1 QNHIDS
7 RRGGSRAARHT
18 CLMRKIL
25 TRFTIVPIT
34 LLAVAALAAGGLLAF
49 LAWRD
54 REAVSFASSVVSE
67 NSPIAELATRKIV
80 WKVVHIGSTVSTDT
94 VRETVYT
101 IKAGYDLSQA
111 ETPVVDKEAKT
122 VTLTLPPPKILSIDH
137 FLQRESFERKTLVE
151 RVFGENRDDG
161 KADREDI
168 VQLASDCDK
177 FALLSA
183 ENLRESVVALIANR
197 LRDVCGY
204 ELVVQAG
211 LDIPAKVMFN
221 AYFEE
226 KGVDFR
232 LP

>member
-1 QNHIDS
+1 
-7 RRGGSRAARHT
+7 
-18 CLMRKIL
+18 MRKIL

-34 LLAVAALAAGGLLAF
+34 LLAVAAIAAGGLLAF

-122 VTLTLPPPKILSIDH
+122 VTLTLPPPKIISVDH

-151 RVFGENRDDG
+151 RVFGENREDG

-197 LRDVCGY
+197 LRDACGY

-232 LP
+232 LQ

>member
-1 QNHIDS
+1 M
-7 RRGGSRAARHT
+7 G
-18 CLMRKIL
+18 
-25 TRFTIVPIT
+25 VPIT
-34 LLAVAALAAGGLLAF
+34 LLVVAVLAAGGLFPF

-54 REAVSFASSVVSE
+54 RQAISFASSIASE

-101 IKAGYDLSQA
+101 IKAGYDLSLA

-151 RVFGENRDDG
+151 RVFGENREDG

-197 LRDVCGY
+197 LRDACGY

-232 LP
+232 LQ

>member
-1 QNHIDS
+1 M
-7 RRGGSRAARHT
+7 G
-18 CLMRKIL
+18 
-25 TRFTIVPIT
+25 VPVT
-34 LLAVAALAAGGLLAF
+34 LLVVAVLAAGGLLAF

-54 REAVSFASSVVSE
+54 KQAISFASSVVSE

-111 ETPVVDKEAKT
+111 ETPVVDKTAKT

-151 RVFGENRDDG
+151 RIFGENREDG

-168 VQLASDCDK
+168 VQLAADCDK

-197 LRDVCGY
+197 LRDACGY

-226 KGVDFR
+226 KGVPFR

>member
-1 QNHIDS
+1 M
-7 RRGGSRAARHT
+7 G
-18 CLMRKIL
+18 
-25 TRFTIVPIT
+25 VPIT
-34 LLAVAALAAGGLLAF
+34 LLVVAVLAAGGLFAF

-54 REAVSFASSVVSE
+54 RQAISFASSVVSE

-111 ETPVVDKEAKT
+111 ETPVVDKAAKT

-151 RVFGENRDDG
+151 RVFGENREDG

-197 LRDVCGY
+197 LRDACGY

-226 KGVDFR
+226 KGVPFR

>member
-1 QNHIDS
+1 M
-7 RRGGSRAARHT
+7 GA
-18 CLMRKIL
+18 
-25 TRFTIVPIT
+25 PIT
-34 LLAVAALAAGGLLAF
+34 LLVVAALAAGGLLAF

-80 WKVVHIGSTVSTDT
+80 WKVVHIGSTVSSDT

-111 ETPVVDKEAKT
+111 ETPVVDKAAKT
-122 VTLTLPPPKILSIDH
+122 VTLTLPPPKIISIDH

-151 RVFGENRDDG
+151 RVFGENREDG

-197 LRDVCGY
+197 LRDACGY

-232 LP
+232 LQ

>member
-1 QNHIDS
+1 M
-7 RRGGSRAARHT
+7 G
-18 CLMRKIL
+18 
-25 TRFTIVPIT
+25 VPIT
-34 LLAVAALAAGGLLAF
+34 LLVVAVLASGGLFAF

-54 REAVSFASSVVSE
+54 RQAISFASSVVSE

-80 WKVVHIGSTVSTDT
+80 WKVVHIGSTISTDT

-111 ETPVVDKEAKT
+111 ETPIVDKDAKT

-137 FLQRESFERKTLVE
+137 FLQRESFEKKTLVE
-151 RVFGENRDDG
+151 RVFGENREDG

-168 VQLASDCDK
+168 VQLAADCDK
-177 FALLSA
+177 FALLSSK
-183 ENLRESVVALIANR
+183 NLRESVVALIADR
-197 LRDVCGY
+197 LRDTCDY

>member
-1 QNHIDS
+1 M
-7 RRGGSRAARHT
+7 G
-18 CLMRKIL
+18 
-25 TRFTIVPIT
+25 VPIT
-34 LLAVAALAAGGLLAF
+34 LLVVAVLAAGGLFAF

-54 REAVSFASSVVSE
+54 RQAISFASSVVSE

-80 WKVVHIGSTVSTDT
+80 WKVVHIGSTISTDT

-111 ETPVVDKEAKT
+111 ETPIVDKDAKT

-137 FLQRESFERKTLVE
+137 FLQRESFEKKTLVE
-151 RVFGENRDDG
+151 RVFGENREDG

-168 VQLASDCDK
+168 VQLAADCDK
-177 FALLSA
+177 FALLSSK
-183 ENLRESVVALIANR
+183 NLRESVVALIADR
-197 LRDVCGY
+197 LRDTCDY

>member
-1 QNHIDS
+1 
-7 RRGGSRAARHT
+7 
-18 CLMRKIL
+18 MRKIL
-25 TRFTIVPIT
+25 TSFIGVPLT
-34 LLAVAALAAGGLLAF
+34 LLVVAALAAGGLFAF

-54 REAVSFASSVVSE
+54 REAISFASSVVSE

-80 WKVVHIGSTVSTDT
+80 WKVTHVGSTTSVDT
-94 VRETVYT
+94 IRETVYT
-101 IKAGYDLSQA
+101 IKVGYDLAQA
-111 ETPVVDKEAKT
+111 EAPVVDKEAKT
-122 VTLTLPPPKILSIDH
+122 VTLTLPPPKIISIDH

-197 LRDVCGY
+197 LRDACGY

-226 KGVDFR
+226 KGVPFR

>member
-1 QNHIDS
+1 M
-7 RRGGSRAARHT
+7 G
-18 CLMRKIL
+18 
-25 TRFTIVPIT
+25 VPLT
-34 LLAVAALAAGGLLAF
+34 LLVVAALAAGGLFAF

-54 REAVSFASSVVSE
+54 KQAISFASSVVSE

-111 ETPVVDKEAKT
+111 ETPVVDKTAKT

-137 FLQRESFERKTLVE
+137 FLQRESFERRTLVE
-151 RVFGENRDDG
+151 RIFGENRENG

-168 VQLASDCDK
+168 VQLAADCDK

-197 LRDVCGY
+197 LRDACGY

-226 KGVDFR
+226 KGVPFR

>member
-1 QNHIDS
+1 M
-7 RRGGSRAARHT
+7 G
-18 CLMRKIL
+18 
-25 TRFTIVPIT
+25 VPIT
-34 LLAVAALAAGGLLAF
+34 LLVVAVLAAGGLLAF

-54 REAVSFASSVVSE
+54 KQAISFASSVVSE

-111 ETPVVDKEAKT
+111 ETPVVDKTAKT

-151 RVFGENRDDG
+151 RIFGENREDG

-168 VQLASDCDK
+168 VQLAADCDK

-183 ENLRESVVALIANR
+183 ENLRESVIALIANR
-197 LRDVCGY
+197 LRDACGY

-226 KGVDFR
+226 KGVPFR

>member
-1 QNHIDS
+1 
-7 RRGGSRAARHT
+7 
-18 CLMRKIL
+18 MRKIL

-34 LLAVAALAAGGLLAF
+34 LLAVAAIAAGGLLAF

-151 RVFGENRDDG
+151 RVFGENREDG

-197 LRDVCGY
+197 LRDACGY

-226 KGVDFR
+226 KGVPFR

>member
-1 QNHIDS
+1 
-7 RRGGSRAARHT
+7 
-18 CLMRKIL
+18 MRKIL
-25 TRFTIVPIT
+25 TSFMGVPIT
-34 LLAVAALAAGGLLAF
+34 LLVVAVLAAGGLLAF

-54 REAVSFASSVVSE
+54 KQAISFASSVVSE

-111 ETPVVDKEAKT
+111 ETPVVDKTAKT

-151 RVFGENRDDG
+151 RIFGENREDG

-168 VQLASDCDK
+168 VQLAADCDK

-183 ENLRESVVALIANR
+183 ENLRESVIALIANR
-197 LRDVCGY
+197 LRDACGY

-226 KGVDFR
+226 KGVPFR

>member
-1 QNHIDS
+1 M
-7 RRGGSRAARHT
+7 G
-18 CLMRKIL
+18 
-25 TRFTIVPIT
+25 VPIT
-34 LLAVAALAAGGLLAF
+34 LLVVAVLASGGLFAF

-54 REAVSFASSVVSE
+54 RQAISFASSVVSE

-111 ETPVVDKEAKT
+111 ETPVVDKAAKT

-137 FLQRESFERKTLVE
+137 FLQRESFEKKTLIE
-151 RVFGENRDDG
+151 RIFGENREDG

-168 VQLASDCDK
+168 VQLAADCDK

-197 LRDVCGY
+197 LRDACGY

-226 KGVDFR
+226 KGVPFR

>member
-1 QNHIDS
+1 M
-7 RRGGSRAARHT
+7 G
-18 CLMRKIL
+18 
-25 TRFTIVPIT
+25 VPIT
-34 LLAVAALAAGGLLAF
+34 LLVVAVLAAGGLFAF

-54 REAVSFASSVVSE
+54 RQAISFASSVVSE

-80 WKVVHIGSTVSTDT
+80 WTVVHIGSTVSTDT

-111 ETPVVDKEAKT
+111 ETPVVDKAAKT

-137 FLQRESFERKTLVE
+137 FLQRESFEKKTLIE
-151 RVFGENRDDG
+151 RIFGENREDG

-197 LRDVCGY
+197 LRDACGY

-226 KGVDFR
+226 KGVPFR

>member
-1 QNHIDS
+1 
-7 RRGGSRAARHT
+7 
-18 CLMRKIL
+18 MRKIL

-122 VTLTLPPPKILSIDH
+122 VTLTLPPPKIISIDH

-151 RVFGENRDDG
+151 RVFGENREDG

-197 LRDVCGY
+197 LRDACGY

-232 LP
+232 LQ

>member
-1 QNHIDS
+1 
-7 RRGGSRAARHT
+7 
-18 CLMRKIL
+18 MRKIL
-25 TRFTIVPIT
+25 TSFMGVPIT
-34 LLAVAALAAGGLLAF
+34 LLVVAVLAAGGLFAF

-54 REAVSFASSVVSE
+54 RQAISFASSVVSE

-111 ETPVVDKEAKT
+111 ETPVVDKAAKT

-137 FLQRESFERKTLVE
+137 FLQRESFEKKTLIE
-151 RVFGENRDDG
+151 RIFGENREDG

-168 VQLASDCDK
+168 VQLAADCDK

-197 LRDVCGY
+197 LRDACGY

-226 KGVDFR
+226 KGVPFR

>member
-1 QNHIDS
+1 
-7 RRGGSRAARHT
+7 
-18 CLMRKIL
+18 MRKIL

-122 VTLTLPPPKILSIDH
+122 VTLTLPPPKIISIDH

-197 LRDVCGY
+197 LRDACGY

-226 KGVDFR
+226 KGVPFR

>member
-1 QNHIDS
+1 M
-7 RRGGSRAARHT
+7 GA
-18 CLMRKIL
+18 
-25 TRFTIVPIT
+25 PIT
-34 LLAVAALAAGGLLAF
+34 LLVVAALAAGGLLAF

-80 WKVVHIGSTVSTDT
+80 WKVVHIGSTVSSDT

-151 RVFGENRDDG
+151 RVFGENREDG

-197 LRDVCGY
+197 LRDACGY

-226 KGVDFR
+226 KGVEHYFSGDVETGLDDEFVAAGVAQSVCNQR
-232 LP
+232 DY

>member
-1 QNHIDS
+1 
-7 RRGGSRAARHT
+7 
-18 CLMRKIL
+18 MRKIL

-122 VTLTLPPPKILSIDH
+122 VTLTLPPPKIISVDH

-151 RVFGENRDDG
+151 RVFGENREDG

-183 ENLRESVVALIANR
+183 DNLRESVVALIANR
-197 LRDVCGY
+197 LRDACGY

>member
-1 QNHIDS
+1 
-7 RRGGSRAARHT
+7 
-18 CLMRKIL
+18 MRKIL
-25 TRFTIVPIT
+25 RKFMGVPIT
-34 LLAVAALAAGGLLAF
+34 LLIVAVLASGGLFAF

-54 REAVSFASSVVSE
+54 RQALSFASSVVSE

-80 WKVVHIGSTVSTDT
+80 WKVVHIGSTISTDT

-111 ETPVVDKEAKT
+111 ETPVVDKAAKT

-137 FLQRESFERKTLVE
+137 FLQRESFEKKTLVE
-151 RVFGENRDDG
+151 RVFGENREDG

-168 VQLASDCDK
+168 VQLAADCDK
-177 FALLSA
+177 FALLSSK
-183 ENLRESVVALIANR
+183 NLRESVVALIADR
-197 LRDVCGY
+197 LRDTCDY

>member
-1 QNHIDS
+1 
-7 RRGGSRAARHT
+7 
-18 CLMRKIL
+18 MRKIL

-197 LRDVCGY
+197 LRDACGY

-232 LP
+232 LQ

>member
-1 QNHIDS
+1 MGMPI
-7 RRGGSRAARHT
+7 
-18 CLMRKIL
+18 IL
-25 TRFTIVPIT
+25 LVV
-34 LLAVAALAAGGLLAF
+34 AVLAAGGLFAF

-54 REAVSFASSVVSE
+54 RQAISFASSVVSE

-111 ETPVVDKEAKT
+111 ETPIVDKAAKT
-122 VTLTLPPPKILSIDH
+122 VTLTLPPPKIISIDH

-151 RVFGENRDDG
+151 RVFGENREDG

-168 VQLASDCDK
+168 VQLAADCDK

-197 LRDVCGY
+197 LRDAGGY

-226 KGVDFR
+226 KGVPFR

>member
-1 QNHIDS
+1 
-7 RRGGSRAARHT
+7 
-18 CLMRKIL
+18 MRKIL

-111 ETPVVDKEAKT
+111 ETPVVDKAAKT
-122 VTLTLPPPKILSIDH
+122 VTLTLPPPKIISIDH

-151 RVFGENRDDG
+151 RVFGENREDG

-197 LRDVCGY
+197 LRDACGY

>member
-1 QNHIDS
+1 
-7 RRGGSRAARHT
+7 
-18 CLMRKIL
+18 MRKIL
-25 TRFTIVPIT
+25 KRFLGLPLA
-34 LLAVAALAAGGLLAF
+34 LLAAAALAAGGLFAF

-54 REAVSFASSVVSE
+54 RQALSFASSVVSE

-80 WKVVHIGSTVSTDT
+80 WKVVHVGSTVSTDT
-94 VRETVYT
+94 LRETVYT
-101 IKAGYDLSQA
+101 IKAGYDLAQA
-111 ETPVVDKEAKT
+111 EPPVVDKDAKT

-137 FLQRESFERKTLVE
+137 FLQRESVEKKTLVE

-168 VQLASDCDK
+168 AQLAADCEK
-177 FALLSA
+177 FALLSTA
-183 ENLRESVVALIANR
+183 NLRESIATSVAGR
-197 LRDVCGY
+197 LRDISGY
-204 ELVVQAG
+204 SLAVNAG

-226 KGVDFR
+226 KGVPFR

>member
-1 QNHIDS
+1 
-7 RRGGSRAARHT
+7 
-18 CLMRKIL
+18 MRKIL
-25 TRFTIVPIT
+25 TSFMGVPLT
-34 LLAVAALAAGGLLAF
+34 LLVVAALAAGGLFAF

-54 REAVSFASSVVSE
+54 REAISFASSVVSE

-80 WKVVHIGSTVSTDT
+80 WKVTHVGSTTSVDT
-94 VRETVYT
+94 IRETVYT
-101 IKAGYDLSQA
+101 IKVGYDLAHA
-111 ETPVVDKEAKT
+111 EAPVVDKEAKT
-122 VTLTLPPPKILSIDH
+122 VTLTLPPPKIISIDH
-137 FLQRESFERKTLVE
+137 FLQRESFEKKTLVE
-151 RVFGENRDDG
+151 RVFGENREDG

-168 VQLASDCDK
+168 IQLAADCDK
-177 FALLSA
+177 FGLLSA
-183 ENLRESVVALIANR
+183 ANLRESVVALIANR
-197 LRDVCGY
+197 LRDACGY

>member
-1 QNHIDS
+1 M
-7 RRGGSRAARHT
+7 G
-18 CLMRKIL
+18 
-25 TRFTIVPIT
+25 VPIT
-34 LLAVAALAAGGLLAF
+34 LLIVAVLASGGLFAF

-54 REAVSFASSVVSE
+54 RQALSFASSVVSE

-80 WKVVHIGSTVSTDT
+80 WKVVHIGSTISTDT

-111 ETPVVDKEAKT
+111 ETPIVDKDAKT

-137 FLQRESFERKTLVE
+137 FLQRESFEKKTLVE
-151 RVFGENRDDG
+151 RVFGENREDG

-168 VQLASDCDK
+168 VQLAVDCDK
-177 FALLSA
+177 FALLSSK
-183 ENLRESVVALIANR
+183 NLRESVVALIADR
-197 LRDVCGY
+197 LRDTCDY

>member
-1 QNHIDS
+1 M
-7 RRGGSRAARHT
+7 G
-18 CLMRKIL
+18 
-25 TRFTIVPIT
+25 VPIA
-34 LLAVAALAAGGLLAF
+34 LLVAAALAAGGLFAF

-54 REAVSFASSVVSE
+54 RQALSFASSVVSE

-80 WKVVHIGSTVSTDT
+80 WKVVHIGSTISTDT

-111 ETPVVDKEAKT
+111 ETPIVDKDAKT

-137 FLQRESFERKTLVE
+137 FLQRESFEKKTLVE
-151 RVFGENRDDG
+151 RVFGENREDG

-168 VQLASDCDK
+168 VQLAADCDK
-177 FALLSA
+177 FALLSSK
-183 ENLRESVVALIANR
+183 NLRESVVALIADR
-197 LRDVCGY
+197 LRDTCDY
-204 ELVVQAG
+204 ELVIQAG

>member
-1 QNHIDS
+1 
-7 RRGGSRAARHT
+7 
-18 CLMRKIL
+18 MRKIL

-80 WKVVHIGSTVSTDT
+80 CKVVHIGSTVSTDT

-151 RVFGENRDDG
+151 RVFGENREDG

-168 VQLASDCDK
+168 MQLASDCDK

-183 ENLRESVVALIANR
+183 ENLRESVATLVANR
-197 LRDVCGY
+197 LRDACGY

-226 KGVDFR
+226 KGVNFR

>member
-1 QNHIDS
+1 
-7 RRGGSRAARHT
+7 
-18 CLMRKIL
+18 MRKIL

-137 FLQRESFERKTLVE
+137 FLQRESFERRTLVE
-151 RVFGENRDDG
+151 RVFGENREDG

-197 LRDVCGY
+197 LRDACGY

-226 KGVDFR
+226 KGVNFR

>member
-1 QNHIDS
+1 
-7 RRGGSRAARHT
+7 
-18 CLMRKIL
+18 MRKIL

-122 VTLTLPPPKILSIDH
+122 VTLTLPPPKIISVDH

-151 RVFGENRDDG
+151 RVFGENREDG

-197 LRDVCGY
+197 LRDACGY

-232 LP
+232 LQ

>member
-1 QNHIDS
+1 M
-7 RRGGSRAARHT
+7 G
-18 CLMRKIL
+18 
-25 TRFTIVPIT
+25 VPIT
-34 LLAVAALAAGGLLAF
+34 LLVVAALAAGGVFAF

-54 REAVSFASSVVSE
+54 RQAVEFAMSVVSE

-80 WKVVHIGSTVSTDT
+80 WKVVHVGSTVSTDT

-101 IKAGYDLSQA
+101 IKAGYDLTQA
-111 ETPVVDKEAKT
+111 ETPVVDKDAKT
-122 VTLTLPPPKILSIDH
+122 VTLTLPPPKVLSIDH
-137 FLQRESFERKTLVE
+137 FLQRTSVEKKTLVE
-151 RVFGENRDDG
+151 RVFGSSGEDG
-161 KADREDI
+161 RADREDI

-197 LRDVCGY
+197 LRDACGY